1 MGFVGHGQL
10 SLPIEGLK
18 KKEMSIYSMY
28 LIYRIQRQ
36 LVTKLNPSDVL
47 IKFQRINS
55 YLKKFWSM
63 WSRMLGSSTQE

>member
-10 SLPIEGLK
+10 SLSIEGLT

-47 IKFQRINS
+47 IKFQ
-55 YLKKFWSM
+55 
-63 WSRMLGSSTQE
+63 E